1 MSDDIRLL
9 IATHTHGTVM
19 PAYALSL
26 ASTAGYLCKIGLPHQ
41 IRVYEDSLVCRA
53 RDRAA
58 AEMLADGFTH
68 LLFIDADQDWE
79 PEAIIHLLKARKP
92 LIGGAVRRKNDR
104 HEFALT
110 FFDTPVEQCPDS
122 KAVKV
127 ARIGTGFL
135 LIERQV
141 FERIAEAM
149 PEIAYTEYAGEEP
162 RPMHAFFEHVVRDG
176 IRWSE
181 DYQFCQRWAALG
193 GAIWLCPFVEF
204 GHWGKAVW
212 RGSVLGQFRREG

>member
-1 MSDDIRLL
+1 MTAAIRLM

-26 ASTAGYLCKIGLPHQ
+26 ANAAAYLARIGLQ
-41 IRVYEDSLVCRA
+41 CEIMMFEDSLVCRA

-58 AEMLADGFTH
+58 AEMLAGNYTH
-68 LLFIDADQDWE
+68 LLFIDADEDFE
-79 PEAIIHLLKARKP
+79 PEAIIHLLKAGKP
-92 LIGGAVRRKNDR
+92 LIGGAVRRKNHRD
-104 HEFALT
+104 EFALT
-110 FFDTPVEQCPDS
+110 FFDAPVEQCPES

-141 FERIAEAM
+141 FERIAEAF
-149 PEIAYTEYAGEEP
+149 PEIAYVEHAGDDP
-162 RPMHAFFEHVVRDG
+162 RQMHAFFEHVVRDG

-181 DYQFCQRWAALG
+181 DYSFCERWKSTG
-193 GAIWLCPFVEF
+193 GDVWLCPFVEF

-212 RGSVLGQFRREG
+212 RGSVLGVFRRA